1 MNARKPDR
9 LPRVLVTGFSV
20 FPGAPVNPTEA
31 LIAILDARR
40 AELARLADLH
50 TETLAVEYRSVA
62 DRLDRWAADIRPD
75 IAIHFGLSARAQGFT
90 LERIAKNV
98 VGMGRPDN
106 GGDIPKDQQICAGMG
121 SLASTLPLD
130 AIRDALAARSLAVS
144 MSEDCGDYLCN
155 FLFYRSRGGLHPGFS
170 PALAG
175 FIHVPPLAAE
185 DSGDP
190 AALTLD
196 QLADGAMTII
206 RTCCAAWASRNP

>member
-62 DRLDRWAADIRPD
+62 TRLDRWAADIRPN
-75 IAIHFGLSARAQGFT
+75 IAIHFGLCARAQGFT

-106 GGDIPKDQQICAGMG
+106 GGDIPKDQQICTGME

-155 FLFYRSRGGLHPGFS
+155 FLFYRSRGGLHPGFC
-170 PALAG
+170 PALSG

-190 AALTLD
+190 GALTLD
-196 QLADGAMTII
+196 QMAEGAMTII
-206 RTCCAAWASRNP
+206 RTCCAAWASRKP